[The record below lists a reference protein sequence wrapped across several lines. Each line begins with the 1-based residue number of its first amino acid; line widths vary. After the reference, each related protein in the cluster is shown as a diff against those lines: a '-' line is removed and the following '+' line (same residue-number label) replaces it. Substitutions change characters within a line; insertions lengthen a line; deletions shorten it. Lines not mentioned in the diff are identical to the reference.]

1 MSYFDEFPELSIS
14 SLRIIKKSVDTSF
27 REFSRSYG
35 ESIEVFFYPLKV
47 FMTWMEWTL
56 ITTPWPLTIIFF
68 VGAIYYFTHNKKLA
82 FFSILYMLFIGVFG
96 LWEDTM
102 YTISLVIVSTIISV
116 LMGMPIGIM
125 MAKHNKVQSVMNPVL
140 DVMQTIPI
148 FVYLI
153 PVVMLL
159 GLGKI
164 PGVIAM
170 CIYAIAPIIRLTNL
184 GLRQVDIGMYEA
196 AASLGLTPFQILRK
210 IELPLAKRSI
220 LTGTNQTIMM
230 AISMVVIASMIGVQG
245 LGVSVLQAVQNQY
258 IGSGLISGTAIVG
271 LAIILDRIVQNAKS
285 RY

>member
-1 MSYFDEFPELSIS
+1 MIDFFEFPELSRGVI
-14 SLRIIKKSVDTSF
+14 RTIKKSIDNSF

-35 ESIEVFFYPLKV
+35 DSIEVFFYPLKV
-47 FMTWMEWTL
+47 LMNWVEFAL
-56 ITTPWPLTIIFF
+56 VSAPWPLAMF
-68 VGAIYYFTHNKKLA
+68 VLAGAVFYLTRNKKLCA
-82 FFSILYMLFIGVFG
+82 WTVVYMIFIGAFG

-102 YTISLVIVSTIISV
+102 YTLSLVLVSAMLSV
-116 LMGMPIGIM
+116 VIGIPIGIWM
-125 MAKHNKVQSVMNPVL
+125 SRKDRVQNFINPIL

-170 CIYAIAPIIRLTNL
+170 TIYAVPPIIRLTNL
-184 GLRQVDIGMYEA
+184 GLRQVGIGMIEA
-196 AASLGLTPFQILRK
+196 ALSMGMKPYQILWT
-210 IELPLAKRSI
+210 IELPLSKKSI
-220 LTGTNQTIMM
+220 LAGTNQTIMM

-258 IGSGLISGTAIVG
+258 IGSGIISGTAIVG
-271 LAIILDRIVQNAKS
+271 LAIILDRVVQNAK
-285 RY
+285 